1 MDSSL
6 PAHAQRTVGLGFGL
20 IGRLRKP
27 AAIEKYLLLQRLR
40 FRFVAWRLRIQQR
53 DELMGACGNA
63 DFPLSNDF
71 LGAQF
76 PAVELL
82 ICAAIRTQ
90 SRALKRDASKQSL
103 IPRVREDLRV
113 HDDVRRVFGG

>member
-6 PAHAQRTVGLGFGL
+6 PAHAKRTRGLGFGL
-20 IGRLRKP
+20 IGRLGKP
-27 AAIEKYLLLQRLR
+27 AAIEKYLLLQRFR
-40 FRFVAWRLRIQQR
+40 FRFDARRLRIQQR
-53 DELMGACGNA
+53 NELMGACGNA
-63 DFPLSNDF
+63 DFPLANDL

-90 SRALKRDASKQSL
+90 SRALNRDASKQSL
-103 IPRVREDLRV
+103 IPRV
-113 HDDVRRVFGG
+113 